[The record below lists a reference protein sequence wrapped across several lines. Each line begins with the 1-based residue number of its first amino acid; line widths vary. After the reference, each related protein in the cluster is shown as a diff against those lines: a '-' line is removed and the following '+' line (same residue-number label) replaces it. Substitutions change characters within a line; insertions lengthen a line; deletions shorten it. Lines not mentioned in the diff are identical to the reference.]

1 MKRSI
6 ESQGGSGGGPA
17 KSQHLETTQTEAENP
32 QDLQENS
39 RISNGNSSA
48 LSVRNPSAAATKKL
62 EIEYDSE
69 ESYGMMD

>member
-6 ESQGGSGGGPA
+6 ESQGGSGEGPA
-17 KSQHLETTQTEAENP
+17 KLQRLETTQPVAENP

-39 RISNGNSSA
+39 RISNGNAS